1 MSDNDFRITEDFDGD
16 QTFYN
21 LLENEKVIYSG
32 YVMEDILDY
41 LYDLKELR
49 GKKWVSVQYVKKKYT
64 LY

>member
-16 QTFYN
+16 QTFYH

-49 GKKWVSVQYVKKKYT
+49 GKK
-64 LY
+64 